1 MTRRHPPAFATFL
14 VLWAIALAAIIL
26 ASLQAVSH
34 RQAVTG
40 RLAVAR
46 IRAYW
51 AARGAIEA
59 QIAALT
65 ANTLD
70 PDVGSA
76 LTINADLAAAA
87 RGSLYQAT
95 YVVEHG
101 DDPNVVDGAL
111 DAHAKLNINIMSKDS
126 MLLLPDMDD
135 GTADAIT
142 DWIDDDDEPE
152 EYGAEEGQYTSLK
165 YPYRP
170 RNAPMR
176 SLRELEL
183 VIGVQAEYVRGEDW
197 NLNGILDPNEDDGDL
212 SWPPDNAD
220 GRLDAGW
227 SEHITAYSDNGVGPG
242 YGPSGE
248 PRLDLATA
256 SAEDVAKRLTIDT
269 TQAQAIVDYV
279 SGGGSM
285 ADFIESGLS
294 TLAAGATTL
303 LTGQQSTVA
312 DLSDDQLSA
321 LLDETYIPDDSP
333 GPRSGKL
340 NINTVNETTL
350 EYLAEMSSGVA
361 DAIIT
366 DRNARSGG
374 FTRLV
379 DLLEV
384 PSVSRELLAELYP
397 YIDVRSQIYVA
408 TARGRDEASGLEVQ
422 IQAVLDR
429 STIPVVIRDLTVK

>member
-1 MTRRHPPAFATFL
+1 MSRNRPAFATFL
-14 VLWAIALAAIIL
+14 VLWAIALAAITL
-26 ASLQAVSH
+26 ASLQAVSF
-34 RQAVTG
+34 RQAATG

-46 IRAYW
+46 ARAYW

-70 PDVGSA
+70 PDAGSA
-76 LTINADLAAAA
+76 QTINTDLAGAA
-87 RGSLYQAT
+87 RGSLFQAT
-95 YVVEHG
+95 YIVQHG
-101 DDPNVVDGAL
+101 DNPNVVDGAL
-111 DAHAKLNINIMSKDS
+111 DAHAKLNINVMSKES
-126 MLLLPDMDD
+126 LLLLPDMDD
-135 GTADAIT
+135 ATADAIT

-152 EYGAEEGQYTSLK
+152 EYGAEEGQYASLK

-170 RNAPMR
+170 RNGPMR

-183 VIGVQAEYVRGEDW
+183 VIGVKPEFVRGEDW

-227 SEHITAYSDNGVGPG
+227 SDHLTAYSGNGVGPG
-242 YGPSGE
+242 YGSSGE
-248 PRLDLATA
+248 PRLDLSTA
-256 SAEDVAKRLTIDT
+256 SASDVAKRLNIDT
-269 TQAQAIVDYV
+269 DQAQAIVTDAA
-279 SGGGSM
+279 GGGSM
-285 ADFIESGLS
+285 ADFIQTGLS
-294 TLAAGATTL
+294 SLGSGATTL
-303 LTGQQSTVA
+303 LNGQQPKVT
-312 DLSDDQLSA
+312 DLTDDQLGA
-321 LLDETYIPDDSP
+321 LLTETYIPDDSP

-350 EYLAEMSSGVA
+350 EYLAEMSSSVA

-366 DRNARSGG
+366 ERNARSGG

-379 DLLEV
+379 DLLQV

-397 YIDVRSQIYVA
+397 YIDVHSQIYVA
-408 TARGRDEASGLEVQ
+408 TARGRDEASGVEVQ

-429 STIPVVIRDLTVK
+429 STIPVIIRDLTIK

>member
-1 MTRRHPPAFATFL
+1 MNPSRPGFATFL

-26 ASLQAVSH
+26 TSLQAVSF
-34 RQAVTG
+34 RQAASG

-46 IRAYW
+46 TRAYW

-70 PDVGSA
+70 PDAGSA

-87 RGSLYQAT
+87 HGSVFQAT
-95 YVVEHG
+95 YDVEHG
-101 DDPNVVDGAL
+101 DNPNVVDGAL
-111 DAHAKLNINIMSKDS
+111 DAHAKLNINIMSKES
-126 MLLLPDMDD
+126 LLLLPDMDD
-135 GTADAIT
+135 ATADAIT

-152 EYGAEEGQYTSLK
+152 EYGAEEGQYASLK

-176 SLRELEL
+176 SIRELEL
-183 VIGVQAEYVRGEDW
+183 VIGVQPEFVRGEDW

-227 SEHITAYSDNGVGPG
+227 SEHITAYSGRGVGPG
-242 YGPSGE
+242 YGASGE

-256 SAEDVAKRLTIDT
+256 SASDVAKRLNIDA
-269 TQAQAIVDYV
+269 AQAEAIVADAA
-279 SGGGSM
+279 GGGSM
-285 ADFIESGLS
+285 ADFIQSGLS
-294 TLAAGATTL
+294 TLGSGSATL
-303 LTGQQSTVA
+303 LTGRQPAVA
-312 DLSDDQLSA
+312 DLTDDQLGA

-340 NINTVNETTL
+340 NINTVNPTTL
-350 EYLAEMSSGVA
+350 EFLAEMPSEVA

-366 DRNARSGG
+366 ERDARSGG

-379 DLLEV
+379 DLLKV

-397 YIDVRSQIYVA
+397 YIDVHSQVYVA
-408 TARGRDEASGLEVQ
+408 TARGRDEGSGVEVQ

-429 STIPVVIRDLTVK
+429 STIPVIIRDLTIK